1 MGKQLPVD
9 LKKSQIIVCQFVF
22 PKNDD
27 TKILQ
32 NYCCFTLNSSEVIQG
47 ATCGKAYEHWNF
59 VKKDYQIIFIWKLSF
74 SKGDKYRA

>member
-47 ATCGKAYEHWNF
+47 ATCGKAYEH
-59 VKKDYQIIFIWKLSF
+59 
-74 SKGDKYRA
+74 